1 MSAYVLL
8 KMSINRFLK
17 SLRPQQSEHHILMS
31 LLIYSLGGFFYIS
44 VSTAFGNVV
53 QLVGAFYY
61 LWIVLNAHKET
72 RMPVCLR
79 LCLVMLSIWTFVLVI
94 RMFFIDTNLIILR
107 PFQKAVMDFFIGF
120 RVWPMFLIF
129 IPYVFGYR
137 HKIDMSYFVK
147 MGLMFAIFFI
157 IYYPFAFYN
166 MVNFQFSLYSAN
178 EEGNYQD
185 FISNSTLGIGTL
197 CPCFILLFWKKYM
210 SFKVWFIIL
219 VACVANL
226 FITIHM
232 ARRGTTVLTLIY
244 FVLLWYLYT
253 AQSRLKGKLRMLA
266 MATVMLASAYMV
278 FVSLSDSFFSL
289 IVERAEAD
297 TRSGVERSFYKY
309 FSSQADW
316 LFGRGLL
323 GTYYDEIFGE
333 QRFSIE
339 TGYLFIILRAGLLY
353 LIPYVML
360 LMVSGIKGYFKSN
373 NLFIKSIAIF
383 MLMSVLELYPWG
395 YPTFSFKFFI
405 IWLGVIMC
413 NSKYFLSM
421 SDQEI
426 QNVLFVKPI
435 IKKR

>member
-1 MSAYVLL
+1 
-8 KMSINRFLK
+8 
-17 SLRPQQSEHHILMS
+17 
-31 LLIYSLGGFFYIS
+31 
-44 VSTAFGNVV
+44 
-53 QLVGAFYY
+53 
-61 LWIVLNAHKET
+61 
-72 RMPVCLR
+72 
-79 LCLVMLSIWTFVLVI
+79 
-94 RMFFIDTNLIILR
+94 
-107 PFQKAVMDFFIGF
+107 
-120 RVWPMFLIF
+120 
-129 IPYVFGYR
+129 
-137 HKIDMSYFVK
+137 
-147 MGLMFAIFFI
+147 
-157 IYYPFAFYN
+157 
-166 MVNFQFSLYSAN
+166 
-178 EEGNYQD
+178 
-185 FISNSTLGIGTL
+185 
-197 CPCFILLFWKKYM
+197 
-210 SFKVWFIIL
+210 
-219 VACVANL
+219 
-226 FITIHM
+226 
-232 ARRGTTVLTLIY
+232 
-244 FVLLWYLYT
+244 
-253 AQSRLKGKLRMLA
+253 MLA